1 MERAVTIIDMIK
13 ERTIEIG
20 DCWEWQGAL
29 QSCGTTPTIRHKNRT
44 MAVRR
49 LIMEVQGYA
58 LESKVA
64 TCTCGNHLCVNPE
77 HIEVI
82 TRKKLTK
89 RVASQIRRSVSVIRM
104 AKISSVARQHAKLN
118 EQLAEEIR
126 QAEGTQRE
134 IAKRFKVSQAT
145 VSVIKRGLTWRDYN
159 NPFAQLLGA
168 TNK

>member
-1 MERAVTIIDMIK
+1 MTIIDIIK
-13 ERTIEIG
+13 ERTIEVG

-29 QSCGTTPTIRHKNRT
+29 QACGTTPTIRHKKRT
-44 MAVRR
+44 MSVRR
-49 LIMEVQGYA
+49 LIMEVQGYS

-64 TCTCGNHLCVNPE
+64 TCTCANHLCVNPE

-89 RVASQIRRSVSVIRM
+89 RVASQIRRSVNVIRM
-104 AKISSVARQHAKLN
+104 AKISTIARQHAKLN

-134 IAKRFKVSQAT
+134 IAKRFNVSQAT

-159 NPFAQLLGA
+159 NPFAQLIGS

>member
-1 MERAVTIIDMIK
+1 M
-13 ERTIEIG
+13 
-20 DCWEWQGAL
+20 
-29 QSCGTTPTIRHKNRT
+29 S
-44 MAVRR
+44 VRR
-49 LIMEVQGYA
+49 LIMEVQGYS

-64 TCTCGNHLCVNPE
+64 TCTCANHLCVNPE

-89 RVASQIRRSVSVIRM
+89 RVASQIRRSVNVVRM
-104 AKISSVARQHAKLN
+104 AKISSIARQHAKLN

-159 NPFAQLLGA
+159 NPFAQLLGGL
-168 TNK
+168 NK